1 MREMSLKDIQGVSL
15 DILNEIHEF
24 CQGNSIRYTL
34 YYGTLLGAIRHN
46 GFIPWDDDVDIAM
59 PRPDYDRFINSY
71 VSKKGYKL
79 FSREI
84 NENENVYIPFS
95 RVCEMEKTMVISP
108 IIPWCS
114 SLTGVWIDIFPLDG
128 IDEDQTMAQNRI
140 NRVNKCR
147 RQCFRVR
154 RSMGNLIWR
163 RGLKFNLKTIL
174 LKLTYKNKLYLFDR
188 FISICQEKDYDC
200 SKFFSTLVN
209 PEYSE
214 ILPKSSCDKFLLNKF
229 ENTEFYVMNGF
240 DLCLRSM
247 YGNYM
252 QLPPVEKRIPKQ
264 DYLNFYW
271 R

>member
-114 SLTGVWIDIFPLDG
+114 SLTGVWIDIFPHKPITQQPAGTRMGGGKGSVEYWVAVVKPGRMLFEMSG
-128 IDEDQTMAQNRI
+128 IDEATAREAL
-140 NRVNKCR
+140 RLA
-147 RQCFRVR
+147 
-154 RSMGNLIWR
+154 S
-163 RGLKFNLKTIL
+163 
-174 LKLTYKNKLYLFDR
+174 NKLPIKCKFVKR
-188 FISICQEKDYDC
+188 EK
-200 SKFFSTLVN
+200 V
-209 PEYSE
+209 EGGSE
-214 ILPKSSCDKFLLNKF
+214 
-229 ENTEFYVMNGF
+229 E
-240 DLCLRSM
+240 
-247 YGNYM
+247 
-252 QLPPVEKRIPKQ
+252 
-264 DYLNFYW
+264 
-271 R
+271 